1 MTFVHSKEHL
11 FHGDTRV
18 LTIANGSPR
27 LLLFEANI
35 NFDIGLKDEC
45 GASKEVDII
54 I

>member
-18 LTIANGSPR
+18 LTIGSLR